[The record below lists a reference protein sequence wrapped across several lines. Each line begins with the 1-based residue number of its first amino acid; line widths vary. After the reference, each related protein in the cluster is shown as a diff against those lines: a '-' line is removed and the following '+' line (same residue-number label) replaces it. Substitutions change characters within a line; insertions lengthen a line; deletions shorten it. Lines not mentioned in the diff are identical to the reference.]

1 MCWPALPNVFPSGWH
16 LHESLVERDS
26 GANAFAS
33 ETDLLSPLGRHFVAG
48 LLESAPA
55 MAVFADPTL
64 NSYERFRPYSFA
76 PDRVTWAANNRGTLI
91 SIQGAPGEPGTHIEN
106 RLGEPAANPYLW
118 LAANIAAGMDGMAT
132 AAEPPPIVTDD
143 PYAADAPPLPQTLAE
158 AVDALAASEVYRAAF
173 GDSLVDYLVMM
184 KRSEIEAHAK
194 AADAGAWEMAE
205 YFEMF

>member
-1 MCWPALPNVFPSGWH
+1 M
-16 LHESLVERDS
+16 
-26 GANAFAS
+26 
-33 ETDLLSPLGRHFVAG
+33 
-48 LLESAPA
+48 
-55 MAVFADPTL
+55 
-64 NSYERFRPYSFA
+64 
-76 PDRVTWAANNRGTLI
+76 TWAANNRGTLI

-118 LAANIAAGMDGMAT
+118 LAANIAAGMDGMAE

-143 PYAADAPPLPQTLAE
+143 PYAVDAPRLPQTLAE

-184 KRSEIEAHAK
+184 KRSEIEAHAQ
-194 AADAGAWEMAE
+194 AADAGVWEMAE